1 MKPFSHAW
9 SEQLSALI
17 LNLQLH
23 HTGIKAAP
31 CSTVEETNK
40 MAAALGRLKT
50 RMADMKKVTAY
61 FERKYKI
68 RKTFPVSASRV
79 CVELGRLHCSWK
91 K

>member
-1 MKPFSHAW
+1 
-9 SEQLSALI
+9 
-17 LNLQLH
+17 
-23 HTGIKAAP
+23 
-31 CSTVEETNK
+31 

-68 RKTFPVSASRV
+68 RITFPVSASRV